1 MSQLNKQTPP
11 YGLNEVACRW
21 KIMSCTGDCWTPG
34 GITIPEW
41 QLSLPPILL
50 CWFFAKTSG
59 SHSDP
64 PNKNQ
69 NMTITSSS
77 NAVLSACSTTFSR
90 YCICSSESLPFMHLI
105 IKRVCNQTCRSC
117 CYFVLPRH
125 MKKSTTH
132 GTVGKGPLYSASLT
146 RQKRVKIVI
155 NHRIIKPWKIIYE
168 SKPCGS
174 MRRLN
179 ITLTKDL
186 PACLL
191 SELKRAPHNR
201 LEDGGK
207 GGGSH

>member
-1 MSQLNKQTPP
+1 MKLLVDEKSCHVLATVEHQVALLSQSDSCHFLPFSCADSLLRRPVLTQILQT
-11 YGLNEVACRW
+11 
-21 KIMSCTGDCWTPG
+21 
-34 GITIPEW
+34 
-41 QLSLPPILL
+41 
-50 CWFFAKTSG
+50 KT
-59 SHSDP
+59 
-64 PNKNQ
+64 K

-155 NHRIIKPWKIIYE
+155 NHRIIKP
-168 SKPCGS
+168 
-174 MRRLN
+174 
-179 ITLTKDL
+179 
-186 PACLL
+186 
-191 SELKRAPHNR
+191 
-201 LEDGGK
+201 
-207 GGGSH
+207 